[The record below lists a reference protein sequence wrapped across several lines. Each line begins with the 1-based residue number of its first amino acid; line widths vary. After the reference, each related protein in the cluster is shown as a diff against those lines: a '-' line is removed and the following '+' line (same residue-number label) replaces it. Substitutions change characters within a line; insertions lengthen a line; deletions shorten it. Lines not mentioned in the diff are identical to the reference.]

1 MNETKAISN
10 NLVEI
15 PKHQLLSKQSFSS
28 IPKIPTPTQDSSL
41 HRNKKV
47 SEIDRDYF
55 NKKLIRQNGNDNLVE
70 FRPIP
75 SLSHEYISRP
85 RQKKFVVIND
95 DNFENENDHQ
105 IERIELPKTNI
116 ISSKIFQPTSRKIAA
131 PDEIL
136 NLRCC
141 HSVINLKINQIQVF

>member
-28 IPKIPTPTQDSSL
+28 IPKIPTPTQYSSL
-41 HRNKKV
+41 YRNNKV
-47 SEIDRDYF
+47 IEIDRDYF

-85 RQKKFVVIND
+85 RQKKVVVIND
-95 DNFENENDHQ
+95 DNFENDNDHQ
-105 IERIELPKTNI
+105 IDRIELPK
-116 ISSKIFQPTSRKIAA
+116 SKIFQPTSRKIAA